1 MKAGTA
7 MTVEHK
13 TIKVAI
19 IEDLAEVRDGLRYLI
34 HSTPGFQVT
43 DGYASMEAGLQDL
56 PRNLPDVVL
65 LDIGLPGMD
74 GIAGTRALKEGW
86 PQLIVVTLTIYEDDE
101 RIFDALCAGA
111 SGYLLKRT
119 SSARLMEGL
128 QDAMNGGSPISPE
141 IASKV
146 IKLFRTF
153 RPPAHADYHL
163 TPHETRI
170 LKLLVEGHS
179 YGTAAA
185 TLGSAVSTVAFHM
198 RSIYR
203 KLEVHSKSEAVAKA
217 LRDRLIE

>member
-1 MKAGTA
+1 MNMGTV
-7 MTVEHK
+7 MSVETK

-19 IEDLAEVRDGLRYLI
+19 VEDLAEVREGLGYLI
-34 HSTPGFQVT
+34 GGTTGFQVT
-43 DGYASMEAGLQDL
+43 GGYGSMEEALKAF
-56 PRNLPDVVL
+56 PKNLPDAVL
-65 LDIGLPGMD
+65 LDIGLPGMN
-74 GIAGTRALKEGW
+74 GIVGIRALKESW
-86 PQLIVVTLTIYEDDE
+86 PHLIVITLTIFEDDE

-111 SGYLLKRT
+111 SGYLLKKT

-146 IKLFRTF
+146 VKLFRTF
-153 RPPAHADYHL
+153 RPPPHADYHL

-179 YGTAAA
+179 YKTAAVE
-185 TLGSAVSTVAFHM
+185 LRSAVSTVAFHM

-203 KLEVHSKSEAVAKA
+203 KLEVHSKSEAVARA
-217 LRDRLIE
+217 LQGKLV

>member
-1 MKAGTA
+1 MTTA
-7 MTVEHK
+7 NQ

-19 IEDLAEVRDGLRYLI
+19 IEDLAEVREGLGYLI
-34 HSTPGFQVT
+34 GGTPGFQFT
-43 DGYASMEAGLQDL
+43 GGYVSMETALKDL
-56 PRNLPDVVL
+56 PRNMPDVVL
-65 LDIGLPGMD
+65 VDIGLPGMD
-74 GIAGTRALKEGW
+74 GIAGTREMKARW
-86 PQLIVVTLTIYEDDE
+86 PDLVVVTLTVYEDDA

-153 RPPAHADYHL
+153 RPPPQADYHL

-185 TLGSAVSTVAFHM
+185 VLGSAVSTVAFHM

-217 LRDRLIE
+217 LRDRLIV